1 MTSSLPPCPFVAGAK
16 ITDAQFFV
24 GRDKELQVITAGMTA
39 TPPVSINVVGR
50 RRIGKSSLLY
60 HVFQTWEQRVEEP
73 LRYVVVYISLQ
84 EVRCQSEEEFYHAV
98 GRQLWSRPLVQ
109 AQPALSDPLRTKPFN
124 RLAFSSALGYWKR
137 QGVLPAICLDEF
149 ECLVRSPQV
158 FNDDFFNNLRS
169 LLDSGAL
176 MLIVASLRELA
187 FYRRRHGLTSSF
199 FNLGRVLPLEELGE
213 EAARDL
219 VRLPASKISEA
230 QPALSMEEQTF
241 ARQLGGC
248 HPYLLQLAGVL
259 LWEAQQ
265 LGKEGNWVRARFER
279 EAQQVP
285 GYSFNS
291 RRWGGVVQV
300 LAWLPL
306 KLGRMVRGVRGTA
319 DEIGNLSAGILIL
332 LAVIV
337 VLLGAF
343 NWEPLQNLLRGIF
356 QLE

>member
-1 MTSSLPPCPFVAGAK
+1 M
-16 ITDAQFFV
+16 TDARLFV
-24 GRDKELQVITAGMTA
+24 GRDKELQVITGGMTA
-39 TPPVSINVVGR
+39 MPPVSINVVGR

-60 HVFQTWEQRVEEP
+60 HFFQTWEQRVEEQ

-84 EVRCQSEEEFYHAV
+84 EVRCQSEEDFYHAI

-137 QGVLPAICLDEF
+137 QGVLPTICLDEF

-158 FNDDFFNNLRS
+158 FNDDFFNSLRS

-199 FNLGRVLPLEELGE
+199 FKMGRVLPLEELRE
-213 EAARDL
+213 EAAKEL
-219 VRLPASKISEA
+219 VRLPASKIPET

-241 ARQLGGC
+241 ARQLGGR
-248 HPYLLQLAGVL
+248 HPYLLQLAGLL

-265 LGKEGNWVRARFER
+265 LGKDSNWVRARFER

-285 GYSFNS
+285 GYSFNP
-291 RRWGGVVQV
+291 RRWGGLVQV

-306 KLGRMVRGVRGTA
+306 HLGRMVRGVGGTA
-319 DEIGNLSAGILIL
+319 DEIGNLIVGMSILI
-332 LAVIV
+332 AVIF
-337 VLLGAF
+337 VLLGVL
-343 NWEPLQNLLRGIF
+343 NWELLQNLLEGIF